1 MDLSIIILNYKSAGL
16 TRQCLKSIREAE
28 PNLEFEIFVVDNAS
42 GDGVIPMVNEQ
53 FPKVKTLAA
62 PYNMGFA
69 AGNNFGMKKA
79 SGRYIMILNPD
90 ITVTPGALEK
100 MVQFMDEHERVG
112 LLAPQLL
119 NPDKTVQNSCYRFP
133 NMMIPVYRRTPLGKT
148 EAGKAAI
155 NQYLMKDS
163 DHNNTSEV
171 DWCLGASIMMR
182 KAAIDAVGMLDER
195 YFMYFEDA
203 DWCRRF
209 WSAGWKVVYFPEV
222 KMVHYHVRQSAS
234 VPWFLGIFQKISRIH
249 IASAIKY
256 FWKFRG
262 KQNLRLSSRS
272 VNQ

>member
-16 TRQCLKSIREAE
+16 TRQCLKSIREAS
-28 PNLEFEIFVVDNAS
+28 PDIDLEVFVVDNNS
-42 GDGVIPMVNEQ
+42 GDNVIKMVEDQ

-69 AGNNFGMKKA
+69 AGNNLGMKKA

-90 ITVTPGALEK
+90 ITVSPGSLEK
-100 MVQFMDEHERVG
+100 MIKYMDEHERVG
-112 LLAPQLL
+112 LIAPQLL
-119 NPDKTVQNSCYRFP
+119 NPDKTVQRSCYQFP
-133 NMMIPVYRRTPLGKT
+133 TPMIPIYRRTPFGKT
-148 EAGKAAI
+148 DSGKAI
-155 NQYLMKDS
+155 IKKYLMDDW
-163 DHNNTSEV
+163 DHQDAKEV
-171 DWCLGASIMMR
+171 DWCLGASLMIR
-182 KAAIDAVGMLDER
+182 KKAIEEVGMFDER

-222 KMVHYHVRQSAS
+222 KMIHYHVRQSAS
-234 VPWFLGIFQKISRIH
+234 VPWFLGLFQKISRIH

-262 KQNLRLSSRS
+262 KENPRLASAS
-272 VNQ
+272 